1 MPKRGRPKGTG
12 YDDAGFIG
20 QVLDL
25 MVVEGVSRR
34 SAIIRVCGFDQLR
47 RIEMKM
53 AAVPRLHGTEGSGA
67 MSIDEGILHVP
78 LLRRISDTSAFD
90 YIEAAMSE
98 GICVTFGD
106 VRSLA
111 AAKREDVLVMS
122 FMANPID
129 RGTPHRS
136 NTLNP
141 FAGPFPD
148 LGIVL
153 D

>member
-12 YDDAGFIG
+12 YDDAGAIG

-34 SAIIRVCGFDQLR
+34 SAIIRICGFDQLR

-53 AAVPRLHGTEGSGA
+53 AAVLRLHGTKGSGA
-67 MSIDEGILHVP
+67 MSVDEGTLHVP
-78 LLRRISDTSAFD
+78 LLRRIADMSPFD
-90 YIEAAMSE
+90 CFEAAMGG
-98 GICVTFGD
+98 GICITFGD
-106 VRSLA
+106 VRSLV
-111 AAKREDVLVMS
+111 AAKKQDVLVMS

-136 NTLNP
+136 NTMNP

>member
-1 MPKRGRPKGTG
+1 MPKRGRPKGSG
-12 YDDAGFIG
+12 YDDAGAIG

-34 SAIIRVCGFDQLR
+34 SAIIRVCCFDQLR

-67 MSIDEGILHVP
+67 MSIDEGTLHVP
-78 LLRRISDTSAFD
+78 LLRRTPDMSPFD
-90 YIEAAMSE
+90 YFEAAMGG

-111 AAKREDVLVMS
+111 AAKWEDVLAMS
-122 FMANPID
+122 FIANPID
-129 RGTPHRS
+129 FGTPHRS

-141 FAGPFPD
+141 FAGPCPD